1 MIPAC
6 EKQRYDGK
14 GLSLGTADRM
24 GMGAKEKTQSESD
37 YKTEPCNVS
46 EGEKKT

>member
-6 EKQRYDGK
+6 GKQRNGGK
-14 GLSLGTADRM
+14 GLTLGTADWM

-37 YKTEPCNVS
+37 QKTEPCNVS
-46 EGEKKT
+46 EGD